1 MTQLRIADCGLRIG
15 RAAPLLLALAP
26 APAHAQA
33 IPPLPDT
40 TGFGV
45 HVLAVAR
52 APDKAIWVG
61 SYGAGV
67 FVLRPGASSWE
78 QLRHSSDTSAR
89 SISWDFVHAFGFGP
103 AGEIWYGTVGNGW
116 GLSTDGGKTWTNW
129 EFKQLG
135 PEWQY
140 VAPNGIVTRG
150 DTVYIGTADGIKLSW
165 DRGATWVEVTD
176 SAGATT
182 AKSVWGRIR
191 NQYVLA
197 LAAGRD
203 GALWAAHLRGLAR
216 SRDGGRTWSEFPV
229 PARVRALAPDSGG
242 IVRVGTTRGLYR
254 LGREPPSVGPHSPAP
269 SPQRGEAEAGG
280 AAWLDKKGRPACAV
294 APVVKGCRV
303 DMAPIQALERV
314 GPGRG

>member
-1 MTQLRIADCGLRIG
+1 MRNAECGMRNCNEESFDARRLHVHSAFRISHSAFFPGLIF
-15 RAAPLLLALAP
+15 LLAPSLASP
-26 APAHAQA
+26 QSL
-33 IPPLPDT
+33 PPLPDT

-45 HVLAVAR
+45 HVLAIAR

-103 AGEIWYGTVGNGW
+103 WGEIWYGTVGNGW

-165 DRGATWVEVTD
+165 DRGATWAEITD

-182 AKSVWGRIR
+182 AQHVVGRVPD
-191 NQYVLA
+191 QYVQA
-197 LAAGRD
+197 LAAGPD
-203 GALWAAHLRGLAR
+203 GSLWAAQLRGVAR
-216 SRDGGRTWSEFPV
+216 SSDGGRSWTEFPA
-229 PARVRALAPDSGG
+229 PARVRALAPD
-242 IVRVGTTRGLYR
+242 
-254 LGREPPSVGPHSPAP
+254 
-269 SPQRGEAEAGG
+269 Q
-280 AAWLDKKGRPACAV
+280 
-294 APVVKGCRV
+294 
-303 DMAPIQALERV
+303 
-314 GPGRG
+314 